1 MRWISV
7 ALLLVLCAGAAASE
21 VWRWVDD
28 QGVVHYSDRPQPGAE
43 RVEMKSVQSYQ
54 APQLAPQPGS
64 RAEESEGRTE
74 AQAAYSRLS
83 IVSPADGET
92 LWNIGGEL
100 NVQLTM
106 NPPLASGHELEI
118 YLDGQRVDGVPQ
130 ATQFTLG
137 EVYRGEH
144 RLRASIVD
152 ASGRELVSSATI
164 VFYVQQ
170 ASVQNPAQQGQP
182 TRPRPRPRPRPAG
195 GG

>member
-1 MRWISV
+1 MRYISV
-7 ALLLVLCAGAAASE
+7 ALLLMLCAGAAASE

-54 APQLAPQPGS
+54 APQVAPQPGS
-64 RAEESEGRTE
+64 NVAEPNAEQEE
-74 AQAAYSRLS
+74 QAPYSRLS
-83 IVSPADGET
+83 IVAPSDGET

-100 NVQLTM
+100 NVRLTM

-152 ASGRELVSSATI
+152 ASGRELASSATI

-170 ASVQNPAQQGQP
+170 ASIQNPARQGQP
-182 TRPRPRPRPRPAG
+182 TRARPRPPAG
-195 GG
+195 G